1 MSNLKKP
8 ALAAAACGLL
18 AVAAGAQTTSQTVTQ
33 TSIVRAPI
41 AAVAFGPSTAEV
53 SVNASRSGHHTVV
66 VTRPLVA
73 VGTPLHSMRIRV
85 N

>member
-1 MSNLKKP
+1 MSYLKKP

-18 AVAAGAQTTSQTVTQ
+18 AVAAGAQTTSQT
-33 TSIVRAPI
+33 SIVRAPI
-41 AAVAFGPSTAEV
+41 AAIAIGPSTAEV
-53 SVNASRSGHHTVV
+53 SVNASRRGHHTVV

-73 VGTPLHSMRIRV
+73 VSTPLRSMRIRV